1 LRTDLKTS
9 FRRYS
14 CRPTCFSFK
23 NRSSEATRWLS
34 IIRENAERGA
44 DLVKLVLTF
53 ARGMEGE
60 RLSVQVKHVI
70 KDLITVL
77 KETLPKTIQVK
88 FNISSDLWIV
98 SADPT
103 QIHQVLMNLCI
114 NARDAM
120 ALGGI
125 LTITA
130 ENVVVDEN
138 YAADES
144 RS

>member
-1 LRTDLKTS
+1 M
-9 FRRYS
+9 
-14 CRPTCFSFK
+14 
-23 NRSSEATRWLS
+23 
-34 IIRENAERGA
+34 
-44 DLVKLVLTF
+44 LTF

-60 RLSVQVKHVI
+60 RVSVQVKHVI

-88 FNISSDLWIV
+88 FNISPDLWIV

-130 ENVVVDEN
+130 ENVTVDEN
-138 YAADES
+138 YARMNPEAS
-144 RS
+144 GPVIM